1 MNLRKHAD
9 SIPELGGGGRTCGD
23 RLIEFAAAVPK
34 GQAIVEIG
42 PWLGSAS
49 AYLAL
54 GIIQGGY
61 DVELHAF
68 DIWYISEHWQEKARR
83 HNDLDFPIG
92 TDLEPMWRYN
102 MESFPVSYF
111 SHKCDVR
118 RAKWDGEPIGLL
130 VDDISNTWK
139 LINSMM
145 RIFGPSLV
153 PGAKVVLM
161 DWQFFLGPQE
171 EFIRNNCQAFEYE
184 ECLPRPS
191 MAGIFRRLE
200 GKIKCI

>member
-23 RLIEFAAAVPK
+23 RLIELAAAVPS

-54 GIIQGGY
+54 GMMHGKYGVSLY
-61 DVELHAF
+61 AF
-68 DIWYISEHWQEKARR
+68 DTWQIDEHWQRKARI
-83 HNDLDFPIG
+83 HNEIDFQIG
-92 TDLEPMWRYN
+92 TDLEMIWQLN
-102 MESFPVSYF
+102 MEPFPVKCF
-111 SHKCDVR
+111 SCKGDVH
-118 RAKWDGEPIGLL
+118 RAKWNGEPIGLL
-130 VDDISNTWK
+130 VDDISNTK
-139 LINSMM
+139 SLINSTM
-145 RIFGPSLV
+145 RIFGPSII

-171 EFIRNNCQAFEYE
+171 EFMRNNCDAFAYE

-191 MAGIFRRLE
+191 MAAIFRRLE
-200 GKIKCI
+200 GEIR